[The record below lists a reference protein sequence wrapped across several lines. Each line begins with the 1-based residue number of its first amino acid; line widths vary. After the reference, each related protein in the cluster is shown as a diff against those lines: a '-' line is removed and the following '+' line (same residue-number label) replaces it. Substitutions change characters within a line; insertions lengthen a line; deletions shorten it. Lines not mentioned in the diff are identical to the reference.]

1 MTTTRNTSS
10 NIPSIIDTTTTVT
23 EKYQYNDDYTAFTDV
38 LEHTNTT
45 TNYTYAPVEHGG
57 HKIALTYSVSVTV
70 YADTARWNANTTS
83 VYKRLQWQVAGVNG
97 NQVNS
102 DTGDDLLALPSDK
115 VLIKAVKAAS
125 AAIDRFNEDEALR
138 PSLISLVGVVPA
150 DTLPATE
157 ALPLVGK
164 IACLYSRGT
173 IRTGI
178 ITKVGTKNIEIAYLT
193 RGGLDDEARG
203 HGKAVI
209 TRKAQPL
216 AAVKIAV

>member
-1 MTTTRNTSS
+1 MISMTTNSSTSS
-10 NIPSIIDTTTTVT
+10 TPSIIDTTTIVT
-23 EKYQYNDDYTAFTDV
+23 ETYQYNADYTAFTDV

-45 TNYTYAPVEHGG
+45 TTTTYALVEHGG
-57 HKIALTYSVSVTV
+57 HTIALTFSVSVTV
-70 YADTARWNANTTS
+70 YADTSRWHAGAPS
-83 VYKRLQWQVAGVNG
+83 SSYESLRWSVAGVGSNH
-97 NQVNS
+97 VNR
-102 DTGDDLLALPSDK
+102 GAEGLPSDK

-138 PSLISLVGVVPA
+138 SSLISLVGVVPA

-164 IACLYSRGT
+164 VACLFSRGT

-203 HGKAVI
+203 RGKAVI
-209 TRKAQPL
+209 TRKAQPIDK
-216 AAVKIAV
+216 VSIAV

>member
-1 MTTTRNTSS
+1 MTTNSSTSS
-10 NIPSIIDTTTTVT
+10 TTSIIDTTTTVAET
-23 EKYQYNDDYTAFTDV
+23 FHYNDDYTAFTDV
-38 LEHTNTT
+38 LNHTT
-45 TNYTYAPVEHGG
+45 TTTTYTYSPVEHGG
-57 HKIALTYSVSVTV
+57 HTIALAYIVRVTV
-70 YADTARWNANTTS
+70 YADTARWNAGTTS
-83 VYKRLQWQVAGVNG
+83 VNKDFRWSVAGVGG
-97 NQVNS
+97 NRANS
-102 DTGDDLLALPSDK
+102 ATGDDLLALPSDK
-115 VLIKAVKAAS
+115 AVAKALKSAF

-138 PSLISLVGVVPA
+138 SSLISLVGVVPA

-164 IACLYSRGT
+164 IACLFSRGT

-203 HGKAVI
+203 RGKAVI

-216 AAVKIAV
+216 AKVSIAV